1 MSKTWRKIFPDAQRA
16 QAEFLLDGEAT
27 FAAMKAAIKR
37 ADSDEHY
44 IYILGWMLDIDF
56 PLTHDSSETL
66 FDLLKTATDKGVE
79 VRGLIWDN
87 PLYEKGTG
95 KALLKL
101 KDLKRTKLFT
111 DPHTYYPEESNR
123 FLKVLTETARRLIL
137 ALDNVGVL
145 RPALDDDQEAK
156 LREYFGLLNRPWGTF
171 RNLGAHHEKI
181 LVVKGRD
188 GLVGF
193 CGGLDLNPNRVI
205 TKVKGKETRLPA
217 YHDTA
222 CQVHG
227 QAALGLLFKFRI
239 RWENHPAARSTP
251 LRGKTEAL
259 PTPPPSGTYAPY
271 TQVVGTYNP
280 PKGGR
285 VQRDRSARQAYLDVI
300 ENAEVYIYIED
311 QYMVS
316 HDIATRLKT
325 KIREPGFKYLT
336 LVMQQASETADM
348 LIPNRKRAEFLDIL
362 LGGAS
367 EDVRKKVA
375 VCVIDKARWEHDR
388 YHPGLHSKVLIADDT
403 LAIIGSPNISRRS
416 FTLDSETSVV
426 LFDEDVSKQSFALR
440 FRQATWKEFSK
451 RKDVPATYQ
460 HAWSLPLTVK
470 ATDQYILSQ
479 YTAGDVEDV
488 DVAVKKALRSSSVT
502 GVLSNE
508 IDPLFF
514 NLWEHAID
522 AWVDD

>member
-1 MSKTWRKIFPDAQRA
+1 MSKTWQEIFPDAERA

-37 ADSDEHY
+37 ADSKQHY
-44 IYILGWMLDIDF
+44 IYILGWMLESGF

-66 FDLLKTATDKGVE
+66 FDLLYTATEKGVE

-87 PLYEKGTG
+87 PLYEKETSKSFLQL
-95 KALLKL
+95 KAL
-101 KDLKRTKLFT
+101 KDAKFYT
-111 DPHTYYPEESNR
+111 DPHTYYPEQSNR
-123 FLKVLTETARRLIL
+123 VLQVLTDTARRVIRG
-137 ALDNVGVL
+137 LDNVGVL
-145 RPALDDDQEAK
+145 RVAFDAK
-156 LREYFGLLNRPWGTF
+156 QQAKVREYWGMLNRPWGTF

-181 LVVKGRD
+181 LIVKGRD

-193 CGGLDLNPNRVI
+193 CGGLDINHNRVI
-205 TKVKGKETRLPA
+205 TTVKGTETRLPE

-227 QAALGLLFKFRI
+227 RAALNLLFKFKI
-239 RWENHPAARSTP
+239 RWANHPAARSTP
-251 LRGKTEAL
+251 LRGKDE
-259 PTPPPSGTYAPY
+259 PWPEEPPDGTYAPY
-271 TQVVGTYNP
+271 AQVVGTYNH

-285 VQRDRSARQAYLDVI
+285 VQRDRSARRAYFDVI
-300 ENAEVYIYIED
+300 ENAQVYLYIED

-316 HDIATRLKT
+316 HEIAARLRK
-325 KIREPGFKYLT
+325 KIQEPGFKYLT

-362 LGGAS
+362 LDGTS
-367 EDVRKKVA
+367 QDVRRKVA
-375 VCVIDKARWEHDR
+375 VCVIDKSRWERDR

-426 LFDEDVSKQSFALR
+426 LFDGQLSEQSLARR
-440 FRQATWKEFSK
+440 FRQATWKEFSRDK
-451 RKDVPATYQ
+451 HLPATYQ
-460 HAWSLPLTVK
+460 YDWSLPLTVNH
-470 ATDQYILSQ
+470 TDQYILTR
-479 YTAGDVEDV
+479 YTGGDVEDV
-488 DVAVKKALRSSSVT
+488 DVAAKKALRSSSVT
-502 GVLSNE
+502 ASLATE
-508 IDPLFF
+508 IDALFY
-514 NLWEHAID
+514 NLWEHVID